1 MPYFEDINFL
11 FIHIPKT
18 GGSNIENFF
27 FQYLNIKPTI
37 NNILSNNMN
46 LKINNHSLQ
55 HMTFK
60 EFYDFKD
67 FFKINFNNIKILSV
81 VRNPY
86 DRIISDIFYL
96 KFASI
101 NNSTIEI
108 ENIIEKYLNS
118 NHLYDNH
125 KLEQYKFL
133 IDDNDKI
140 NNDIIIFKSESL
152 NKQMEDLG
160 FPEFKTFCNF
170 NYSNKNYMKY
180 LTNKSIKMINNY
192 YYKDF
197 LYFNYNML

>member
-37 NNILSNNMN
+37 NNILSNNIN

-60 EFYDFKD
+60 EFYNFKD

-140 NNDIIIFKSESL
+140 NNDIIILKSESL
-152 NKQMEDLG
+152 KKQMEDLG
-160 FPEFKTFCNF
+160 FPEFKTFCNL